1 MEEDIDE
8 FIGVKGKEI
17 HEALE
22 ELRKNEIKFKVGE
35 LKAKLPNLGRC
46 IICTLR
52 LPCKHFNT
60 ISQMPKVSE
69 PELIPPYT
77 SATFNVT
84 DYLPKL
90 IPESHKRGFSVKYK
104 GQHTVYN
111 FDFNRRHT
119 SLPNEKRLK
128 QLETIESYREEKLK
142 KEIEKINQTKEQE
155 RLLKASEQ
163 ALEQRRK
170 KYLEGQKAKIEDYKS
185 QMAEKN
191 SQIQGF
197 LSQQNELKK
206 KESERQKQYMQDL
219 KTRLSE
225 YHEKKALLK
234 KITHQKVEDLQ
245 SELLSFKPIRIRHI
259 SNI

>member
-1 MEEDIDE
+1 MEENIDE

-46 IICTLR
+46 VICTLR
-52 LPCKHFNT
+52 IPCKHFVAVG
-60 ISQMPKVSE
+60 QMPRMPE
-69 PELIPPYT
+69 PELVPTYT

-90 IPESHKRGFSVKYK
+90 VPESHKRGFSVKYK

-142 KEIEKINQTKEQE
+142 KEIEKINKTKEEEKQKKS
-155 RLLKASEQ
+155 LEQ
-163 ALEQRRK
+163 AAEEKRK
-170 KYLEGQKAKIEDYKS
+170 KYLEHQKLKIEEYKN
-185 QMAEKN
+185 QLAEKN
-191 SQIQGF
+191 SQVQEF
-197 LSQQNELKK
+197 LKHQSNIKK
-206 KESERQKQYMQDL
+206 KESDRHKQYMQEL
-219 KTRLSE
+219 KNKISE
-225 YHEKKALLK
+225 YHEKKELLK
-234 KITHQKVEDLQ
+234 KISHQKVEDLQ
-245 SELLSFKPIRIRHI
+245 SELLSYKPIRIKHI